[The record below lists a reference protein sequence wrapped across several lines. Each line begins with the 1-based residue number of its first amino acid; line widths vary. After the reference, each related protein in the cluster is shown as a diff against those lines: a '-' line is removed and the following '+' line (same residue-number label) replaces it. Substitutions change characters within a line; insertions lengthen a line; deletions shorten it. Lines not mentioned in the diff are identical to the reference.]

1 MSDLNSCTFTGRLGK
16 DAELKMIGAKQ
27 TPCAVFSLAN
37 DTGFGQYQKTSW
49 IEVQL
54 WGTKATSLVEYLKKG
69 SRVGV
74 VGEFTQNDWV
84 DQNGVKHSSWRLSAN
99 SITLLG
105 GSANKQQPAVAP
117 DEDEVV
123 F

>member
-1 MSDLNSCTFTGRLGK
+1 MSDLNSCTFTGRLGR

-54 WGTKATSLVEYLKKG
+54 WGAKATALVEYLKRG

-105 GSANKQQPAVAP
+105 GSANKQPAVAP